1 MYTFISAVA
10 ISAGCLLSVQAQA
23 PFTGTLKY
31 DVSWSGEGMEQA
43 AAMLPNAYSITVG
56 QKKVKTVTEGG
67 MMAGMIGDIIAD
79 GTNRQTYFVN
89 HTTQTVNVVSTDS
102 LEAPDPQDAKEPK
115 PAKTK
120 EKAVILGKKCVKYTA
135 TSTNDGTTIV
145 RHFWITDE
153 LAIQTN
159 PGSNGLA
166 SFTLD
171 NIKGLVMK
179 AEIVITSQGQVVTMV
194 MSASELSPGAVAE
207 SAFEIPVAYKVKFG
221 LPDMMRTGQ

>member
-1 MYTFISAVA
+1 MYKFVSVLALSLGSLV
-10 ISAGCLLSVQAQA
+10 SVQAQA
-23 PFTGTLKY
+23 SFTGTLRY

-56 QKKVKTVTEGG
+56 TQKVKTVTEGG

-79 GTNRQTYFVN
+79 GKTRQTYFVN
-89 HTTQTVNVVSTDS
+89 HTTQTVHVVSTDS
-102 LEAPDPQDAKEPK
+102 LEAPDPQAANEPK

-171 NIKGLVMK
+171 NIKGVVMK
-179 AEIVITSQGQVVTMV
+179 AEIVITAQGQVITMV
-194 MSASELSPGAVAE
+194 MTASELTPAAVAE
-207 SAFEIPVAYKVKFG
+207 KEFDIPVAYKVKFG
-221 LPDMMRTGQ
+221 LPDMMRQ